1 LYIVMIGANNISE
14 QLIDWYSKY
23 NHEIT
28 IIEKKLNKCHE
39 FDQLYGPISQH
50 GDATDLNIQK
60 LSGMERADILIATTK
75 SDSTNFV
82 ISALA
87 KSNFKVDTIINRIN
101 NMNYAKAFEE
111 NGFNILINVESNV
124 LQSIEQETS
133 ILAPW
138 SIAKLKTNPSKEII
152 GIKINDDSNI
162 IGKSISEIGFP
173 SHSQLLLIIRS
184 NGITDTPAEH
194 KTIHPNDELIVLIQE
209 GKKESMIEYL
219 S

>member
-1 LYIVMIGANNISE
+1 MIGANNISE

-28 IIEKKLNKCHE
+28 IIEKDINKCHE

-60 LSGMERADILIATTK
+60 LSGMERADILIVTTK
-75 SDSTNFV
+75 NDSTNFV

-111 NGFNILINVESNV
+111 NGFNILINIESNI

-173 SHSQLLLIIRS
+173 GHSQLLLIIRS
-184 NGITDTPAEH
+184 NGITDIPAEH

-209 GKKESMIEYL
+209 GKKEIMIEYL

>member
-1 LYIVMIGANNISE
+1 MIGANNITE
-14 QLIDWYSKY
+14 HLIDWYSKY

-28 IIEKKLNKCHE
+28 IIEKKINKCHE

-50 GDATDLNIQK
+50 GDAADLNIQK
-60 LSGMERADILIATTK
+60 SAGMERADILIVSTK

-82 ISALA
+82 ISSLA
-87 KSNFKVDTIINRIN
+87 KSHFNVNTFINRIN
-101 NMNYAKAFEE
+101 NMNYSKAFEQ
-111 NGFNILINVESNV
+111 NGLNILINTESNI

-162 IGKSISEIGFP
+162 VGKSISEIQFP
-173 SHSQLLLIIRS
+173 IHSQLLLIIRS
-184 NGITDTPAEH
+184 NGITDTPTGH
-194 KTIHPNDELIVLIQE
+194 KTIHPGDELIVLIQE
-209 GKKESMIEYL
+209 GKKENMIEYL

>member
-1 LYIVMIGANNISE
+1 MIGANNISE
-14 QLIDWYSKY
+14 QLIDWYSKF

-28 IIEKKLNKCHE
+28 IIEKEINKCHE

-60 LSGMERADILIATTK
+60 LSGMERADILIITTK

-111 NGFNILINVESNV
+111 NGFNILINIESNI

-194 KTIHPNDELIVLIQE
+194 KTIQANDELIVLIQE
-209 GKKESMIEYL
+209 GKKENMIEYL

>member
-1 LYIVMIGANNISE
+1 MYIVIIGANNISE

-39 FDQLYGPISQH
+39 FDQLYGPVCQH
-50 GDATDLNIQK
+50 GDAADLDIQK
-60 LSGMERADILIATTK
+60 LAGMERADILIVATK
-75 SDSTNFV
+75 NDSTNFV

-87 KSNFKVDTIINRIN
+87 KSNFKVNTIINRIN
-101 NMNYAKAFEE
+101 NMNYSKAFEE
-111 NGFNILINVESNV
+111 NGFDILINVESNI
-124 LQSIEQETS
+124 LKSIEQETS

-138 SIAKLKTNPSKEII
+138 PIAKLQTNPLKEII

-162 IGKSISEIGFP
+162 IGKSITEIELP
-173 SHSQLLLIIRS
+173 NHCQLLLIIRS
-184 NGITDTPAEH
+184 NGITDIPSGH
-194 KTIHPNDELIVLIQE
+194 KTIHSNDELIVLIQE
-209 GKKESMIEYL
+209 GKKESVLEYL

>member
-1 LYIVMIGANNISE
+1 MIGANNITE
-14 QLIDWYSKY
+14 NLIDWYSKY

-28 IIEKKLNKCHE
+28 IIEKKLNKCYE

-60 LSGMERADILIATTK
+60 LAGMERADILIVTTK
-75 SDSTNFV
+75 NDSTNFV
-82 ISALA
+82 ISSLA
-87 KSNFKVDTIINRIN
+87 KSNFNINTIINRIN

-111 NGFNILINVESNV
+111 NGLDILINIESNI

-138 SIAKLKTNPSKEII
+138 SIAKLKTNPAKEII

-162 IGKSISEIGFP
+162 IGKSIIEIGFP
-173 SHSQLLLIIRS
+173 SHSQLLLIIRA
-184 NGITDTPAEH
+184 NGITDIPSEH

-209 GKKESMIEYL
+209 GQKENMIEYL

>member
-1 LYIVMIGANNISE
+1 MYIVIIGANNISE

-28 IIEKKLNKCHE
+28 IIEKNLNKCHE
-39 FDQLYGPISQH
+39 FDQLYGPICQR

-60 LSGMERADILIATTK
+60 LSGMERADILIVATK
-75 SDSTNFV
+75 NDSTNFV
-82 ISALA
+82 ISSLA
-87 KSNFKVDTIINRIN
+87 KSNFKVNTIINRIN
-101 NMNYAKAFEE
+101 NMNYSKAFEE
-111 NGFNILINVESNV
+111 NGFDILINVESSI
-124 LQSIEQETS
+124 LKSIEQETS

-138 SIAKLKTNPSKEII
+138 PIAKLQTNPLKEII

-162 IGKSISEIGFP
+162 IGKSISEIELP
-173 SHSQLLLIIRS
+173 SHCQLLLIIRS
-184 NGITDTPAEH
+184 NGITDIPSGH

-209 GKKESMIEYL
+209 GKKESVLEYL

>member
-1 LYIVMIGANNISE
+1 MIGANNITE
-14 QLIDWYSKY
+14 HLIDWYSKY

-60 LSGMERADILIATTK
+60 LSGMERADILIVTTK
-75 SDSTNFV
+75 NDSTNFV

-87 KSNFKVDTIINRIN
+87 KSNFKVDTILNRIN

-111 NGFNILINVESNV
+111 NGFNILINIESNI

-184 NGITDTPAEH
+184 NGITDIPSGH

-209 GKKESMIEYL
+209 GKKESVLEYL